1 MQEIF
6 SSSPISYSGKVK
18 NVTRSPMNTR
28 QRRFTKEI
36 LEQEKRNK
44 KKKDQKR
51 DFEESGIDNNVKEG
65 DEDDKRYGSGKGKTN
80 HSPERLVDIVI

>member
-44 KKKDQKR
+44 KEKDEKR
-51 DFEESGIDNNVKEG
+51 DFEQSGIDNEVNER
-65 DEDDKRYGSGKGKTN
+65 DENDKKPGSGKEKISNSQG
-80 HSPERLVDIVI
+80 RLVDIVI